1 MAEKTRVTTY
11 SPKNIRME
19 VGKQTVQGFSED
31 SFVSIELQG
40 DGTSFA
46 VGADGEVV
54 RAISASEV
62 YTVKIKLLQG
72 SATNDYLQKLYDMDR
87 ADDTMGKGIVGLSIT
102 DPLGNEKFTGG
113 SCWIAKPASWAR
125 GKEQTDREWELTVA
139 DGKFGDA

>member
-1 MAEKTRVTTY
+1 MADNTRVTTY
-11 SPKNIRME
+11 SPKSIKME
-19 VGKQTVQGFSED
+19 IDKHIVQGFSED

-72 SATNDYLQKLYDMDR
+72 SATNTFLQEMYDKDR
-87 ADDTMGKGIVGLSIT
+87 ADSTMGSGIFGLSIT

-125 GKEQTDREWELTVA
+125 GKEQTDREWEITVA
-139 DGKFGDA
+139 DGKFGAA